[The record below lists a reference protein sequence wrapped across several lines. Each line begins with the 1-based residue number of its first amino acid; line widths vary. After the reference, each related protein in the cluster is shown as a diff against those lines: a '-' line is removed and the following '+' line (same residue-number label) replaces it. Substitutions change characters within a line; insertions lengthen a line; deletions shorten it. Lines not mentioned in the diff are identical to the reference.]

1 MMIIDYGL
9 LFWATLYSCRYT
21 ENANKHIK
29 STKRKKEKIQL
40 KYNLK
45 TIYTHYLAKMRSE

>member
-1 MMIIDYGL
+1 MIIDYGL